1 MHFARRIDSPMP
13 RINDRAVNVEA
24 NTAFRREKASRVG
37 RFHADSAIDAFTV
50 SPWISPQATHHPYPL

>member
-1 MHFARRIDSPMP
+1 MP